1 MLALIGAHD
10 EEVAVLRGVMMVSAE
25 ATHSD
30 MAVTEGT

>member
-1 MLALIGAHD
+1 MLALIGALD
-10 EEVAVLRGVMMVSAE
+10 EEVAVARGDMMVSME